1 MELQVQKTSIEPE
14 IMNAINRGSEIVFIS
29 YSMMDS
35 TEEKIKFTLA
45 KILELKGKEEMLTPL
60 FSCIKELISNS
71 TKANAKQV
79 LTNEGIISSS
89 DDIIDVVKKVRT
101 ILNEEALLEYG
112 LKSKQNRLSTRTY
125 LRIKE
130 DTLVIEVVNNLP
142 LGKREMQRILNRID
156 QSAKYDNIAEFYL
169 ENPDP
174 AAEGMGL
181 GLSMVV
187 LLLKSM
193 DINYRNFSVTS
204 DGTSKTRATITIPL
218 I

>member
-1 MELQVQKTSIEPE
+1 MESQVKKANIESE
-14 IMNAINRGSEIVFIS
+14 IINAINRGSEIVFVS

-35 TEEKIKFTLA
+35 TEEKIKFSLA
-45 KILELKGKEEMLTPL
+45 KILEMKGKEELLTPL

-71 TKANAKQV
+71 TKANAKQI
-79 LTNEGIISSS
+79 LTNEGIISGG
-89 DDIIDVVKKVRT
+89 DDIVDVVKKVRT

-125 LRIKE
+125 LRVH
-130 DTLVIEVVNNLP
+130 DDQLTIEVINNLP
-142 LGKREMQRILNRID
+142 LAAREMQRILNRID

-193 DINYRNFSVTS
+193 NINYRNFTVTT
-204 DGTSKTRATITIPL
+204 DGKSKTRATITVPL
-218 I
+218 N